1 METFN
6 VFKKKKNSN
15 SYTKKN
21 QNCGWNDKYESLNIF
36 IEIFGHPNVPQRYE
50 YNRKLGAWVGKQRV
64 YFKKQKM
71 QEGRKILLKILNFN
85 WAPGKIFT
93 FDTAWNLRYEELRY
107 FREIYGHCNVPCKYD
122 QNKELGYWVKNQRQ
136 FFRKG
141 IIEASRINCLDNLSF
156 EWKRK
161 ETPVTL
167 SWEDRFHELLTF
179 IHNFGNSLV
188 PQRSGALGKWVQKQR
203 DLYRKRKLKHFRLER
218 LKTVY
223 FEWEPKNIYAKW
235 PIRFG

>member
-6 VFKKKKNSN
+6 VFKKKKKSYY
-15 SYTKKN
+15 YTKKN
-21 QNCGWNDKYESLNIF
+21 QNLGWDDKYESLDIF

-50 YNRKLGAWVGKQRV
+50 YDKRLGAWVGKQRG
-64 YFKKQKM
+64 YFKKQQI
-71 QEGRKILLKILNFN
+71 QEGRKILLKKLNFN

-107 FREIYGHCNVPCKYD
+107 FREMYGHCNVPCKYE

-141 IIEASRINCLDNLSF
+141 FIDAARIMSLDNLGF

-161 ETPVTL
+161 ETPITL
-167 SWEDRFHELLTF
+167 TWEDRFQELLIY
-179 IHNFGNSLV
+179 IHRFGNSLV
-188 PQRSGALGKWVQKQR
+188 PQRSGSLGKWVQKQR
-203 DLYRKRKLKHFRLER
+203 DLYRKKKLKYFRMER
-218 LKTVY
+218 LDNVY
-223 FEWEPKNIYAKW
+223 FAWEPKNIYSKW
-235 PIRFG
+235 PIRFD